1 MEASPIAQLTDRRHA
16 DNSAGQRALGAL
28 AAAAEHTDGPTMTSC
43 DACTAAGRVPCL
55 EAWPAAVF
63 ASAKNHLKSFVEHKG
78 ALSTLKRCT
87 GAAHNAWLT
96 ACVCYA
102 RARVAASGNYF
113 YYQRRRMAA
122 SPASPRRCASA
133 ASPRARPPAR
143 RARARSAPRPAQQTP
158 PPLVFAGCPREPAP
172 WRARRDSGRANARRG
187 RRRRPRSAAAIL
199 PTRTRR
205 LRVAGA
211 AASSPCRARR

>member
-1 MEASPIAQLTDRRHA
+1 
-16 DNSAGQRALGAL
+16 
-28 AAAAEHTDGPTMTSC
+28 
-43 DACTAAGRVPCL
+43 
-55 EAWPAAVF
+55 
-63 ASAKNHLKSFVEHKG
+63 
-78 ALSTLKRCT
+78 
-87 GAAHNAWLT
+87 
-96 ACVCYA
+96 
-102 RARVAASGNYF
+102 
-113 YYQRRRMAA
+113 MAA

-187 RRRRPRSAAAIL
+187 HRRRPRSAAAIL

-211 AASSPCRARR
+211 AASSPSRTAMSGSAVDGRLRGSHAAAGRGSGAVCGVAAVCDGPRLLLSRQWSPAWVSHVCGKVGRVSCAVSRMCVRPWGSRLAHPLSYRARYTWVCRLSRRSCVEKVRRDPLRALSSPASG